1 MAFIETNIM
10 MEKLRRGEVSIGT
23 QIRSRSPMAV
33 EIAGLLGFDFIY
45 LETEHFMCNDE
56 TIENIARAAQGVGT
70 VPLVRVPT
78 QDPEILMHLLDAG
91 VMGVIIPH
99 VETGEEARR
108 LVAACKYPPRGT
120 RGSGMGSRAAN
131 YGLIPKN
138 TYRDAADQNTCTL
151 FMVESMRAVE
161 NIDEILDSG
170 VDVIRIGRND
180 LAEDLGLKGDI
191 KDPKITEV
199 VGHIIARAKAKGV
212 PVGTAAGS
220 ISAVQDA
227 IAQGFTQI
235 SFASDLAVLMKA
247 WKKDIETIRR
257 VLDQ

>member
-1 MAFIETNIM
+1 MSFIGSNIM
-10 MEKLRRGEVSIGT
+10 MEKLRRGEISIGT
-23 QIRSRSPMAV
+23 QIRSRNEMAV

-70 VPLVRVPT
+70 VPLVRVPS

-99 VETGEEARR
+99 VENGEEARR
-108 LVAACKYPPRGT
+108 LVEACKYPPRGT
-120 RGSGMGSRAAN
+120 RGSGMGSRAAS

-138 TYRDAADQNTCTL
+138 EYRELADKNTCVL
-151 FMVESMRAVE
+151 FMIESEAAV
-161 NIDEILDSG
+161 NRIDEIIDSG

-180 LAEDLGLKGDI
+180 LAESMGLKGNT
-191 KDPKITEV
+191 KDPRVTQV
-199 VGHIIARAKAKGV
+199 VDYAISRCKAKGI

-220 ISAVQDA
+220 VTAVQEA

-235 SFASDLAVLMKA
+235 SYASDLAILAKA
-247 WKKDIETIRR
+247 WQKDLKSIHE
-257 VLDQ
+257 LLG